1 MAGEGSGNLD
11 IDKRMARIVGK
22 PPRIEPLDENNL
34 PPEGQEAAIEIRA
47 AFGLPEDG
55 FMPES
60 FRMMLVHPA
69 LFKGQMAIGIALAAG
84 AIPPRER
91 ELAILRNAWLCGA
104 PYEWGEH
111 VNMGRQRAGL
121 TAEEVERCTH
131 GSGAAGWNEHDRAIM
146 RGVEEL
152 QADHMISDETWA
164 VLAKTWD
171 DRQLM
176 EFPVLV
182 GIYTATAMQ
191 QNSVRFRLDGDN
203 PGLTHR

>member
-1 MAGEGSGNLD
+1 MAAEASGDLN
-11 IDKRMARIVGK
+11 IDKRMAEIVGK

-47 AFGLPEDG
+47 AFGLPENG

-60 FRMMLVHPA
+60 FRMMLVHPG

-111 VNMGRQRAGL
+111 VDMGKKRCGL
-121 TAEEVERCTH
+121 TTEEIERCTQ
-131 GSGAAGWNEHDRAIM
+131 GSKAEGWSEHERAILK
-146 RGVEEL
+146 GVEEL
-152 QADHMISDETWA
+152 KADHMISDETWA
-164 VLAKTWD
+164 TLAKTWSD
-171 DRQLM
+171 KQLM

-191 QNSVRFRLDGDN
+191 QNSVRFRLDGGN
-203 PGLTHR
+203 TGLGHR